1 MSSFDEPVLIV
12 DSDLGDEN
20 IGENE
25 SISASSG
32 KHPVWLTPSL
42 MHAVKFGSFLSP
54 YIVFCTQCL
63 LSVSLSSSGLEH
75 LTCATNLSLLLCA
88 VFLTAHL
95 LLSP

>member
-42 MHAVKFGSFLSP
+42 MHAVKFGSFL
-54 YIVFCTQCL
+54 
-63 LSVSLSSSGLEH
+63 
-75 LTCATNLSLLLCA
+75 
-88 VFLTAHL
+88 
-95 LLSP
+95 

>member
-32 KHPVWLTPSL
+32 KHPVLLTLSL

-54 YIVFCTQCL
+54 IYCV
-63 LSVSLSSSGLEH
+63 LSSVPSL
-75 LTCATNLSLLLCA
+75 CLSL
-88 VFLTAHL
+88 
-95 LLSP
+95 